1 MINISPTA
9 IKEIKRIQANATLG
23 KSNFFRLAIKP
34 GGCSGMFYD
43 LQLETEEPQQSD
55 EHHLLEI
62 EGVSLIVDRQ
72 SWKYIENLKLDY
84 SEDLIGGGFRF
95 NNPQVKDIC
104 GCGISFAGE
113 K

>member
-23 KSNFFRLAIKP
+23 ENSSFRLAIKS

-43 LQLETEEPQQSD
+43 LKLESEELQKSS
-55 EHHLLEI
+55 EYHLLEI
-62 EGVSLIVDRQ
+62 EGVSLIVDRE
-72 SWKYIENLKLDY
+72 SWKYVENLKLDY

-95 NNPQVKDIC
+95 NNPQVRDIC